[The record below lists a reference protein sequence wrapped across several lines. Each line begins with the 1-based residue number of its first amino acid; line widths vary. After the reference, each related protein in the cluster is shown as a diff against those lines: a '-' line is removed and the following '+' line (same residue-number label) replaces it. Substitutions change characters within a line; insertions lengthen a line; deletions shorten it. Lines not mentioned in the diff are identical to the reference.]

1 MRIFF
6 LHIHKT
12 AGTSITN
19 SISHMYDC
27 EKICPFNF
35 EYQFYEKCYQL
46 SDFSKYDFFRGHFGL
61 NVKNNFFAD
70 AKVISFVREPL
81 DRLKSLYIFFK
92 NQANNSDISDTNKHN
107 VGLKVSQMSFKE
119 FIFSTDKSVENIKN
133 NVQSKLLG
141 GGYFSHKK
149 ESRPEVIVNDDDF
162 FENAINFV
170 NHRDNIVG
178 ASDNIKPVFEK
189 LNSNFTNIL
198 PEPDYL
204 KVSPIIDKEQ
214 LVIDD
219 ELIEHMNKINYF
231 DYLLYNYIKRL
242 WIFL

>member
-1 MRIFF
+1 
-6 LHIHKT
+6 
-12 AGTSITN
+12 
-19 SISHMYDC
+19 MYDC

-35 EYQFYEKCYQL
+35 EYQFYEQCYQL
-46 SDFSKYDFFRGHFGL
+46 TDFSKY
-61 NVKNNFFAD
+61 
-70 AKVISFVREPL
+70 
-81 DRLKSLYIFFK
+81 
-92 NQANNSDISDTNKHN
+92 
-107 VGLKVSQMSFKE
+107 
-119 FIFSTDKSVENIKN
+119 
-133 NVQSKLLG
+133 
-141 GGYFSHKK
+141 
-149 ESRPEVIVNDDDF
+149 DF

-231 DYLLYNYIKRL
+231 YYLLYNYIKRL

>member
-1 MRIFF
+1 
-6 LHIHKT
+6 
-12 AGTSITN
+12 
-19 SISHMYDC
+19 
-27 EKICPFNF
+27 
-35 EYQFYEKCYQL
+35 
-46 SDFSKYDFFRGHFGL
+46 
-61 NVKNNFFAD
+61 
-70 AKVISFVREPL
+70 
-81 DRLKSLYIFFK
+81 
-92 NQANNSDISDTNKHN
+92 
-107 VGLKVSQMSFKE
+107 MSFKE

-204 KVSPIIDKEQ
+204 KVSPIIDKQQ

-219 ELIEHMNKINYF
+219 ELIDHMHKINYF
-231 DYLLYNYIKRL
+231 DYLLYNHIKQL
-242 WIFL
+242 WDFL